1 MATFTRNTTE
11 LTDLNLSFEINSNTG
26 DFNKLS
32 TSAVIRRSLENILTT
47 GKMEKPFRE
56 SYGSDVSL
64 RLFDV
69 ASNRDLASIES
80 QIRNA
85 IDRNEKRI
93 KLNDLSL
100 FGNFDNHQIEMTITY
115 TIRKTSETDEITTML
130 ALSD

>member
-1 MATFTRNTTE
+1 
-11 LTDLNLSFEINSNTG
+11 
-26 DFNKLS
+26 
-32 TSAVIRRSLENILTT
+32 
-47 GKMEKPFRE
+47 

-100 FGNFDNHQIEMTITY
+100 FGDFNNHQIEMTISY